1 MQRLRLRLG
10 KILHKR
16 GMPATELAR
25 RAGISANTARSLAW
39 RGGGRRFDLDI
50 IEAIAH
56 ALEMSPV
63 ELFEIYEDE
72 EGGSEEADMER
83 PAIAVA

>member
-1 MQRLRLRLG
+1 LG

-50 IEAIAH
+50 IESIAH

-63 ELFEIYEDE
+63 ELFEVYEDE
-72 EGGSEEADMER
+72 QEGEESDMIS
-83 PAIAVA
+83 PAVAVA